1 MYKELIGCKYVK
13 HLNIYVNKLDRLS
26 CLIVEKFLG
35 ILNYKLANLINFT
48 GQNIQN
54 IMCLNDQN
62 YWFLNKVS
70 LFS

>member
-13 HLNIYVNKLDRLS
+13 HLNINVNKLDRLS

>member
-13 HLNIYVNKLDRLS
+13 HLNIYVNKLDRSS